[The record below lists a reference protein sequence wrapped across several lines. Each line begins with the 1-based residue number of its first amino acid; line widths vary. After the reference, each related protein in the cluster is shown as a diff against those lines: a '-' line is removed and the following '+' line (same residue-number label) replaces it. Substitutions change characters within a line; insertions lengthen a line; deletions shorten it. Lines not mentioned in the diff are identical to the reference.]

1 MAEYITKDQVIEWF
15 RPYGHAGDG
24 IPYDVLAADIREM
37 PAADVAPVVWIP
49 VTERLPEDRSDVL
62 VVAYWHERWGI
73 YMGWCAPERAE
84 WSVHIGIG
92 DRNDVAVTHWMPLPE
107 PPKGVADEA
116 GFIHAEFLADDIPA
130 VDAVPVVRCGGCE
143 YSLSYCGYLVCS
155 LSARS
160 RNPKANYIVNPDFFC
175 AHGKRKEST

>member
-1 MAEYITKDQVIEWF
+1 MRLINVDETYGIIASDNTDWTCTFSGGVIT
-15 RPYGHAGDG
+15 
-24 IPYDVLAADIREM
+24 
-37 PAADVAPVVWIP
+37 
-49 VTERLPEDRSDVL
+49 
-62 VVAYWHERWGI
+62 
-73 YMGWCAPERAE
+73 
-84 WSVHIGIG
+84 
-92 DRNDVAVTHWMPLPE
+92 
-107 PPKGVADEA
+107 VADEA

-175 AHGKRKEST
+175 AHGKRKEAT